1 MLNGLGGEVNEFD
14 KKYEFTLTIKTKDG
28 NKTELKLFSDW
39 KYESEDIL
47 NFVMNKELQSIE
59 YKKNGKSILITIS
72 EVKFYLMLKKG
83 VSRMSRLERRERIR
97 KIFRYKKIKETEKIN
112 KYGGVLNE

>member
-1 MLNGLGGEVNEFD
+1 MVFKGFFLLSLIILVLILMGYAYIEAEKELELSVNEFD

-47 NFVMNKELQSIE
+47 NFVINKELQSIE
-59 YKKNGKSILITIS
+59 YKENENSILIPIS
-72 EVKFYLMLKKG
+72 EIKSYEFRVE
-83 VSRMSRLERRERIR
+83 ERR
-97 KIFRYKKIKETEKIN
+97 K
-112 KYGGVLNE
+112 